1 MARWACVLVLAAVCE
16 PALAA
21 LRVSDGVVRYD
32 VASRS
37 WRAVLTDSAAPASGV
52 AAPVADVDTVSL
64 PMGWDAVMP
73 LACAHADCTRQ
84 LAFDTGYMPC
94 ASIGAAVNSSRQ
106 FWQHARPGCTACA
119 SRRTDWIHVRPP
131 LSLYVSADGARLR
144 PYLRS
149 GVLTVRVV
157 WVRALEAPS
166 TTCLV
171 RSADIS
177 LTLPEYV
184 PALASVVVENACA
197 ALGMTAPVEAL
208 LVALHTSGVLTC
220 VWQCHPALVRVPWNA
235 APAAAGGASALACEA
250 FPAEFTSVF
259 VVAHLAVPNWW
270 KASELGQE
278 ILDDVDAVGAGL
290 ARVLAPALAGAAV
303 ACAVRDS
310 VYDFLSLQG
319 NVEHHVAA
327 AAQPG
332 FEYEQIANTESV
344 LAELASEPRGA
355 ALRLECRV
363 TTSDVRKEP
372 AELVARLRPSFR
384 VAMAALVARQPA
396 ARLLHF
402 DVAHVVRF
410 SEAGTAA
417 MQLADPVRAETIAQ
431 YRNGM
436 AFVETLCVLVALALM
451 AGRTAAAW
459 QQ

>member
-1 MARWACVLVLAAVCE
+1 MVLAAVCE

-64 PMGWDAVMP
+64 SMGWDAVMP

-197 ALGMTAPVEAL
+197 ALGD
-208 LVALHTSGVLTC
+208 
-220 VWQCHPALVRVPWNA
+220 RK
-235 APAAAGGASALACEA
+235 
-250 FPAEFTSVF
+250 SV
-259 VVAHLAVPNWW
+259 V
-270 KASELGQE
+270 
-278 ILDDVDAVGAGL
+278 
-290 ARVLAPALAGAAV
+290 
-303 ACAVRDS
+303 
-310 VYDFLSLQG
+310 
-319 NVEHHVAA
+319 
-327 AAQPG
+327 
-332 FEYEQIANTESV
+332 
-344 LAELASEPRGA
+344 
-355 ALRLECRV
+355 
-363 TTSDVRKEP
+363 
-372 AELVARLRPSFR
+372 
-384 VAMAALVARQPA
+384 
-396 ARLLHF
+396 
-402 DVAHVVRF
+402 
-410 SEAGTAA
+410 
-417 MQLADPVRAETIAQ
+417 
-431 YRNGM
+431 
-436 AFVETLCVLVALALM
+436 
-451 AGRTAAAW
+451 
-459 QQ
+459 